1 MKRLFFISVS
11 VILVSFACQKEVITK
26 NVNCRETEDVLP
38 SARTISTSFDVVT
51 LPGDNSGTN
60 GGGITDPN
68 NDPDLNKKKVNR
80 N

>member
-1 MKRLFFISVS
+1 MKKLFFISVS

-26 NVNCRETEDVLP
+26 NVPVQENEATASTRW
-38 SARTISTSFDVVT
+38 ISTT
-51 LPGDNSGTN
+51 LDNVDLSGCDNGAT

-68 NDPDLNKKKVNR
+68 NDPDLNKKKVTR